1 MKNERKQKN
10 KCKQLESK
18 GQHKSCSPTIEV
30 ILPRVNISFL
40 GDIGSSIYLPLSSSA
55 KSDAANK
62 NSNLVILM

>member
-18 GQHKSCSPTIEV
+18 GQHKSFSPTIEV